1 MSVLTNIG
9 GMPLFSTVGEAL
21 AWGNSRNLT
30 GYHTHVF
37 NNQTGYMGGA
47 THAVATGSSTS
58 TTNTTST
65 SSSGSSS
72 GGGGGY

>member
-1 MSVLTNIG
+1 MSVLTYIG

-21 AWGNSRNLT
+21 AWGSNRNLT
-30 GYHTHVF
+30 GYHTHTF

-47 THAVATGSSTS
+47 THANATGT
-58 TTNTTST
+58 TTNTNTTPT